1 MSSAACWSTSWPGK
15 VAGSLSCRRRTRAA
29 PVHVAAMF
37 HQTTARPKPGSS
49 AWRAAMRITPIAA
62 AGRRP
67 FAAAGRRPFWS
78 VPSTSLLAGYSCCE
92 TKGRTR
98 PTLRSGCGWVN
109 HPCQPGWPVDRTARA
124 VGSRNPPRRLRKEP
138 SMRSVVGI
146 SGLKAGEDVNCR
158 ERVPLLNRVEICQLF
173 YTNLL
178 NPFFQQPCSR

>member
-37 HQTTARPKPGSS
+37 YQTTARPKPGSS
-49 AWRAAMRITPIAA
+49 AWRAAMRITPIAAAGRRPFAAAGRRPFAA

-124 VGSRNPPRRLRKEP
+124 VGSRNPPRRLRKEL
-138 SMRSVVGI
+138 SVRSVVGI
-146 SGLKAGEDVNCR
+146 SGL
-158 ERVPLLNRVEICQLF
+158 
-173 YTNLL
+173 
-178 NPFFQQPCSR
+178 

>member
-1 MSSAACWSTSWPGK
+1 MSSVASWSTSWPGK

-49 AWRAAMRITPIAA
+49 AWRAAMRITPI
-62 AGRRP
+62 
-67 FAAAGRRPFWS
+67 AAAGRRPFWS